1 MTNQL
6 TIANTAIRQDAEGR
20 YCLNDLHRAAGGIPK
35 HKPAEWLRYSTAKE
49 LIDELKVGNPT
60 LSPLDTKMGR
70 NGGTFVVKELVYA
83 YAMWVSPAF
92 HLKVRSKAKPES
104 RLWSLTMAARHRERP
119 PTTGW
124 LLNSNPP
131 HLVV

>member
-20 YCLNDLHRAAGGIPK
+20 YCLNDLHKAAGGERRHEILNWK
-35 HKPAEWLRYSTAKE
+35 NTDSFKE
-49 LIDELKVGNPT
+49 LVAELAITGIPVVSKP
-60 LSPLDTKMGR
+60 GR

-83 YAMWVSPAF
+83 YAMWISPAF